1 MKDSSKDS
9 EFEGGEADVNATEW
23 LAGER
28 ESGEG
33 KGGAFTPP
41 TQLVC
46 STGKGRGRVGP
57 KKKVVRTRPFGLRL
71 RLRLKRPL
79 KTTSYITE
87 TPPPPSPSSPSRPS
101 PEKESKGAVAGYTLP
116 LSIYRYRRRRRRP
129 YSDVVYCR
137 SLSWNLRF
145 LNRRFMLS
153 SCCFLVW
160 Y

>member
-46 STGKGRGRVGP
+46 STGKGRGRVGS
-57 KKKVVRTRPFGLRL
+57 KKK
-71 RLRLKRPL
+71 
-79 KTTSYITE
+79 
-87 TPPPPSPSSPSRPS
+87 
-101 PEKESKGAVAGYTLP
+101 
-116 LSIYRYRRRRRRP
+116 
-129 YSDVVYCR
+129 
-137 SLSWNLRF
+137 
-145 LNRRFMLS
+145 
-153 SCCFLVW
+153 
-160 Y
+160 

>member
-57 KKKVVRTRPFGLRL
+57 KKKVVRTQTQTQTQASPKNNLVYNRNATAAVPVVAVAAIAGEGDKL
-71 RLRLKRPL
+71 
-79 KTTSYITE
+79 Y
-87 TPPPPSPSSPSRPS
+87 PSSLH
-101 PEKESKGAVAGYTLP
+101 LP
-116 LSIYRYRRRRRRP
+116 L
-129 YSDVVYCR
+129 
-137 SLSWNLRF
+137 
-145 LNRRFMLS
+145 
-153 SCCFLVW
+153 
-160 Y
+160 